1 MPDAPSILTP
11 PTYGKGLLFGDVEQP
26 KQGIFE
32 ENVAQQLGVGTLL
45 VFNDGRKYRY
55 NKNGAVALT
64 KNLMNSGAA
73 VIGELEAETQTV
85 IGANVAVGDIE
96 VLCLVTTGTA
106 LAENALVGGTVYVE
120 SSTAIGD
127 DYPIVAS
134 RLDPSDDTQLT
145 LRLRYPIRTAWS
157 ATTVLTIKKSPF
169 WDTVVFPTTAEN
181 VAVGVNK
188 IAVTAN
194 YFYWGQTGGACAIVT
209 DNGDTT
215 VKGEPVGAPGS
226 AGAAGEVGVVAND
239 GTDQV
244 WGTAMHGIAGDGV
257 GLVWLT
263 LD

>member
-32 ENVAQQLGVGTLL
+32 ESVTQQLAVGTLL

-55 NKNGAVALT
+55 NKNGGVLLA

-73 VIGELEAETQTV
+73 VITSLEAETQTV

-96 VLCLVTTGTA
+96 VLCLVTTGMT

-120 SSTAIGD
+120 SSTGIGD

-134 RLDPSDDTQLT
+134 RLDPSADTQLT
-145 LRLRYPIRTAWS
+145 LRLRYPIRTVWS
-157 ATTVLTIKKSPF
+157 ATTVLTIKKSPY

-181 VAVGVNK
+181 KAVGVNK

-194 YFYWGQTGGACAIVT
+194 YFYWGQTGGACAIVV
-209 DNGDTT
+209 DNGDTI
-215 VKGEPVGAPGS
+215 VKGEPAGAPGT
-226 AGAAGEVGVVAND
+226 AHAAGEVGQVAND

-244 WGTAMHGIAGDGV
+244 WGVTMHGIAGDSV
-257 GLVWLT
+257 ALVYLT
-263 LD
+263 ID